1 MTTRDYNTYLKIFD
15 LATGLIAR
23 PDLLIYLKASVP
35 TLIHQIRKR
44 GRAYEMSIQEESLE
58 RLNRKYEEWI
68 GRNYDGEILT
78 IDVDHTDL
86 SPIRRRWT
94 TWCTDRIVQKYRK
107 GMTLPLPELFRSRTT
122 ESLGASEAE
131 RLFAA
136 LDNGESPVSI
146 RFNPYKIGSQPEGR
160 QVPWCRY
167 GYYLDERPQFTLE
180 PGVPRRRLLRPGSR
194 LQMFARSNFQAE
206 IFEPDCRSQDTRPV
220 RGPRRRDDASFDP
233 GRSDEG
239 LVVASEVIRQRAS
252 VLAANAVKWGIG
264 NIVVTNNDPAH
275 FAPFEHYFDLI
286 AVDAPCSGEGMF
298 RKDPAAR
305 TGDESE
311 QGVKL
316 CAARQRRILS
326 DIWGSL
332 RPGGILIYSTC
343 TFNAAENEE
352 NIAWLCGEYDC
363 EPVANRRRSFM
374 GRRKRRNGRDQ
385 YVPVLS
391 APGEGRR
398 LFRSRNPQ
406 KRRTAAGTYA
416 EAAQSDLFGAQS
428 PRNRHPVA
436 MGGPTRIHAL
446 REGQRH
452 RLRLLPGSVR
462 SRPADFRESD
472 GHPFGHSRRTAL
484 RREIQTRT
492 CVGPVPRRI
501 ARETVP
507 QAEFDLPQT
516 LDYLRKNEIDPSL
529 LQEGINMVCYNGLPL
544 GWIKRIGGRCNDL
557 YPKES
562 RIAAL

>member
-1 MTTRDYNTYLKIFD
+1 
-15 LATGLIAR
+15 
-23 PDLLIYLKASVP
+23 
-35 TLIHQIRKR
+35 
-44 GRAYEMSIQEESLE
+44 
-58 RLNRKYEEWI
+58 
-68 GRNYDGEILT
+68 
-78 IDVDHTDL
+78 
-86 SPIRRRWT
+86 
-94 TWCTDRIVQKYRK
+94 
-107 GMTLPLPELFRSRTT
+107 MTLPLPELFRSRTT
-122 ESLGASEAE
+122 ESLGTSEAE

-167 GYYLDERPQFTLE
+167 GYYLDERPQFTLDPAFHGGAYYVQE
-180 PGVPRRRLLRPGSR
+180 ASS
-194 LQMFARSNFQAE
+194 MFLEAIFRQ
-206 IFEPDCRSQDTRPV
+206 IFEPDAA
-220 RGPRRRDDASFDP
+220 PRILDLCAAP
-233 GRSDEG
+233 GGKTTLLSTLAGAEG
-239 LVVASEVIRQRAS
+239 LVVANEVIRQRAS

-305 TGDESE
+305 TEWSE

-363 EPVANRRRSFM
+363 EPVEIAVDPSWGVVKGETDRINTFRFYPHRVKGEGFFAAVIRKSDGRRRE
-374 GRRKRRNGRDQ
+374 RTPKPRKAIFSALNRPETDILSQWVAQPEYMRFAKVNG
-385 YVPVLS
+385 
-391 APGEGRR
+391 
-398 LFRSRNPQ
+398 
-406 KRRTAAGTYA
+406 TAYAYYREAFGAVRQISESLTVIHSGIPAG
-416 EAAQSDLFGAQS
+416 QLFGAKFK
-428 PRNRHPVA
+428 PE
-436 MGGPTRIHAL
+436 HAL
-446 REGQRH
+446 
-452 RLRLLPGSVR
+452 
-462 SRPADFRESD
+462 
-472 GHPFGHSRRTAL
+472 AL
-484 RREIQTRT
+484 FHD
-492 CVGPVPRRI
+492 VS
-501 ARETVP
+501 RETVP

-544 GWIKRIGGRCNDL
+544 GWIKRIGGRCNNL

>member
-1 MTTRDYNTYLKIFD
+1 
-15 LATGLIAR
+15 
-23 PDLLIYLKASVP
+23 
-35 TLIHQIRKR
+35 
-44 GRAYEMSIQEESLE
+44 
-58 RLNRKYEEWI
+58 
-68 GRNYDGEILT
+68 
-78 IDVDHTDL
+78 
-86 SPIRRRWT
+86 
-94 TWCTDRIVQKYRK
+94 
-107 GMTLPLPELFRSRTT
+107 MTLPLPELFRSRTT
-122 ESLGASEAE
+122 ESLGTSEAE

-167 GYYLDERPQFTLE
+167 GYYLDERPQFTLDPAFHGGAYYVQE
-180 PGVPRRRLLRPGSR
+180 ASS
-194 LQMFARSNFQAE
+194 MFLEAIFRQ
-206 IFEPDCRSQDTRPV
+206 IFEPDAT
-220 RGPRRRDDASFDP
+220 PRILDLCAAP
-233 GRSDEG
+233 GGKTTLLSTLAGAEG
-239 LVVASEVIRQRAS
+239 LVVANEVIRQRAS

-305 TGDESE
+305 AEWSE

-363 EPVANRRRSFM
+363 EPVEIAVDPSWGVVKGETDGINTFRFYPHRVKGEGFFAAVIRKSDGRRRE
-374 GRRKRRNGRDQ
+374 RTPKPRKAIFSALNRPETDILSQWVSQPEYMRFAKVNG
-385 YVPVLS
+385 
-391 APGEGRR
+391 
-398 LFRSRNPQ
+398 
-406 KRRTAAGTYA
+406 TAYAYYREAFGAVRQISESLTVIHSGIPAG
-416 EAAQSDLFGAQS
+416 QLFGAKFK
-428 PRNRHPVA
+428 PE
-436 MGGPTRIHAL
+436 HAL
-446 REGQRH
+446 
-452 RLRLLPGSVR
+452 
-462 SRPADFRESD
+462 
-472 GHPFGHSRRTAL
+472 AL
-484 RREIQTRT
+484 FHD
-492 CVGPVPRRI
+492 VS
-501 ARETVP
+501 RETVP

-544 GWIKRIGGRCNDL
+544 GWIKRIGGRCNNL

-562 RIAAL
+562 RIASL

>member
-1 MTTRDYNTYLKIFD
+1 
-15 LATGLIAR
+15 
-23 PDLLIYLKASVP
+23 
-35 TLIHQIRKR
+35 
-44 GRAYEMSIQEESLE
+44 
-58 RLNRKYEEWI
+58 
-68 GRNYDGEILT
+68 
-78 IDVDHTDL
+78 
-86 SPIRRRWT
+86 
-94 TWCTDRIVQKYRK
+94 
-107 GMTLPLPELFRSRTT
+107 MTLPLPELFRSRTT
-122 ESLGASEAE
+122 ESLGTSEAE

-167 GYYLDERPQFTLE
+167 GYYLDERPQFTLDPAFHGGAYYVQE
-180 PGVPRRRLLRPGSR
+180 ASS
-194 LQMFARSNFQAE
+194 MFLEAIFRQ
-206 IFEPDCRSQDTRPV
+206 IFEPDAA
-220 RGPRRRDDASFDP
+220 PRILDLCAAP
-233 GRSDEG
+233 GGKTTLLSTLAGAEG
-239 LVVASEVIRQRAS
+239 LVVANEVIRQRAS

-305 TGDESE
+305 TEWSE

-363 EPVANRRRSFM
+363 EPVEIAVDPSWGVVKGEMDGINTFRFYPHILSQWVAQPEYMRFA
-374 GRRKRRNGRDQ
+374 KVNG
-385 YVPVLS
+385 
-391 APGEGRR
+391 
-398 LFRSRNPQ
+398 
-406 KRRTAAGTYA
+406 TAYAYYREAFGAVRQISESLTVIHSGIPAG
-416 EAAQSDLFGAQS
+416 QLFGAKFK
-428 PRNRHPVA
+428 PE
-436 MGGPTRIHAL
+436 HAL
-446 REGQRH
+446 
-452 RLRLLPGSVR
+452 
-462 SRPADFRESD
+462 
-472 GHPFGHSRRTAL
+472 AL
-484 RREIQTRT
+484 FHD
-492 CVGPVPRRI
+492 VS
-501 ARETVP
+501 RETVP

-544 GWIKRIGGRCNDL
+544 GWIKRIGGRCNNL